1 MLTIL
6 KDNFSKIDHLLSHFP
21 KEEGSEIIFDV
32 SGLSV
37 WSGPKGL
44 LSYIQ
49 VSGSTQVSLKLPFM
63 KESPDML
70 MNLVYSYTSKY
81 SDLYGAP
88 DLIFL
93 NKFSCD
99 SNENASGSHFEK
111 LMKWL
116 WISKGFTSFDC
127 ILVVFPLPLLLIAN

>member
-6 KDNFSKIDHLLSHFP
+6 KDNFSKIDHLLSQYL
-21 KEEGSEIIFDV
+21 KEEASEITFNV

-44 LSYIQ
+44 LSYIE
-49 VSGSTQVSLKLPFM
+49 VSGSTQVILRQPFM

-70 MNLVYSYTSKY
+70 MNIIYLYTSRY

-88 DLIFL
+88 DLTF
-93 NKFSCD
+93 
-99 SNENASGSHFEK
+99 
-111 LMKWL
+111 
-116 WISKGFTSFDC
+116 
-127 ILVVFPLPLLLIAN
+127 